1 MRACNVDVVARSTE
15 RGMSGD
21 TLRTWHNKFAS
32 TGTSQTCKGT
42 EEFTVTTAGAGKCYS
57 EKY

>member
-15 RGMSGD
+15 RGMGGD

-42 EEFTVTTAGAGKCYS
+42 EEFTVTTAGAGKY
-57 EKY
+57 